1 MKKILM
7 YAVIILLAVS
17 LLTACGGK
25 NDTAESDSDGNSS
38 SAKTPVQTPL
48 DTERIEYNELLFDGE
63 GVKITLV
70 GYEHK
75 FGGHCYYVTYENNT
89 ETRMGAEISLASVNR
104 CMIDLSDTLLATLIP
119 GEKLENVEYWI
130 SDSELLARGINEIN
144 DFEVN
149 FRLVER
155 EKLGFLFNTGLI
167 TVPTAN
173 PGFAQTFDSDGI
185 VVAEQGG
192 IKITAIRV
200 DYNAGITQN
209 NPGVWVFIENN
220 SEFDVDVVAYN
231 SIAEDSA
238 GGRINGDLH
247 SPVMSGKVAYDHIL
261 YYGPDFKKENMERIE
276 TLKLSFY
283 ADTFKGTESQRLMN
297 QDQAVNRTIVMLDTN
312 GKAVKGESW

>member
-25 NDTAESDSDGNSS
+25 NDTAESDSDGNGS
-38 SAKTPVQTPL
+38 SAKTPVQNPL

-75 FGGHCYYVTYENNT
+75 FSGHCYYVTYENNT
-89 ETRMGAEISLASVNR
+89 ETKMGASISLASVNR
-104 CMIDLSDTLLATLIP
+104 CMIDLSDTLLATLVP

-130 SDSELLARGINEIN
+130 GDSELQARGINEIN

-155 EKLGFLFNTGLI
+155 EKLGFLFNTELI
-167 TVPTAN
+167 TVPTPN

-185 VVAEQGG
+185 VVAEQNG
-192 IKITAIRV
+192 IKITALRV

-209 NPGVWVFIENN
+209 NPGVWIFIENN
-220 SEFDVDVVAYN
+220 SEFDVDVVA
-231 SIAEDSA
+231 SSCVGEDSA
-238 GGRINGDLH
+238 GGRITAKLH
-247 SPVMSGKVAYDHIL
+247 CPVMSGRVAYDHVL
-261 YYGPDFKKENMERIE
+261 FYGPDFRKEGMERIE
-276 TLKLSFY
+276 TLKMSFY
-283 ADTFKGTESQRLMN
+283 ADTFKGTERQRIMF
-297 QDQAVNRTIVMLDTN
+297 DSGAGMIVTLDTN
-312 GKAVKGESW
+312 GKAVKGEKW